1 MYCLLIDANEG
12 QGKAFHLKTKD
23 RIPKGVQASCLHGG
37 NVEQNGFPRSRTE
50 TNISLTPRL
59 SARCRDMRATRQLFQ
74 QFQKAVETAL
84 FLLHSQHRAK
94 AVRLVRAYV
103 PRDDEKPLKRL
114 GHLQNSSITP
124 LKRGVNEIR
133 AGADSIGTFEVPVFA
148 NLLFFSPQLSYDA

>member
-1 MYCLLIDANEG
+1 
-12 QGKAFHLKTKD
+12 
-23 RIPKGVQASCLHGG
+23 
-37 NVEQNGFPRSRTE
+37 
-50 TNISLTPRL
+50 
-59 SARCRDMRATRQLFQ
+59 MRATRQLFQ